1 MKNSTTFAVVAAAYT
16 VAAILFAVLALS
28 GCASTRGYSN
38 SVGGGHYSGK
48 R

>member
-16 VAAILFAVLALS
+16 VAVILFAVLALS
-28 GCASTRGYSN
+28 GCASKSGYSN
-38 SVGGGHYSGK
+38 SVGSGPYSGK